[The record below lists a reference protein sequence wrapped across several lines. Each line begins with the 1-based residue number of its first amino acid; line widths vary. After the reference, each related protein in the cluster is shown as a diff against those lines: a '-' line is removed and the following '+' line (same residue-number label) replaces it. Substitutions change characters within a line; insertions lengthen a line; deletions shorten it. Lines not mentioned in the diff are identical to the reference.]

1 MRILKILFSNNNMK
15 ITLKQT
21 KITRN
26 EEGDVMIRNS
36 PSGK

>member
-21 KITRN
+21 KNTRN
-26 EEGDVMIRNS
+26 EEWDVMIRNG